1 MRSAIEAWMSL
12 PLFLCVVVGDNS
24 MRKTLDWLLRPVLV
38 RERQKE
44 DGRGM
49 KKKKRSRRSQIKKKN
64 FFSFSWKAMVK
75 SQRSEDDL
83 SLSCGRVLRLRNDNE
98 W

>member
-1 MRSAIEAWMSL
+1 MHLSMLVWLSSAFFFVCVYLCMCLCMRSAIEAWMSL

-49 KKKKRSRRSQIKKKN
+49 KKKKK
-64 FFSFSWKAMVK
+64 
-75 SQRSEDDL
+75 E
-83 SLSCGRVLRLRNDNE
+83 
-98 W
+98 